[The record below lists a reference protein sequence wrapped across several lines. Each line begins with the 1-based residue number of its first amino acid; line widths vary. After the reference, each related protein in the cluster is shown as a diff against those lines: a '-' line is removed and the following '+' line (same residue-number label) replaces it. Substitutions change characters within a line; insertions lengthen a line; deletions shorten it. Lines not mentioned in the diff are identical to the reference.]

1 MLITKE
7 TDYALRI
14 LRSLSEGG
22 SFTVGELT
30 EKEQL
35 PREFAYKILKK
46 LEKAGMVQ
54 IIRGAK
60 GGCFLDCDLD
70 EVSLFDVIHSIETKT
85 KISACMDPGYDCNWR
100 KENNTNCMIHG
111 RLKMVQ
117 AAVDGELKS
126 WSLNHVLH
134 GLPLS
139 QEESILN

>member
-60 GGCFLDCDLD
+60 GGCFLDCDLK
-70 EVSLFDVIHSIETKT
+70 EVSLFDVIQSIETKT
-85 KISACMDPGYDCNWR
+85 KISACMEPGYDCNWR
-100 KENNTNCMIHG
+100 NENNTICMIHG
-111 RLKMVQ
+111 RLKTVQ
-117 AAVDGELKS
+117 AAVDNELKS
-126 WSLNHVLH
+126 WSLYHVLK
-134 GLPLS
+134 GAPVS
-139 QEESILN
+139 EESLLN

>member
-85 KISACMDPGYDCNWR
+85 KISACMDPGYECNWR
-100 KENNTNCMIHG
+100 KENNATCMIHG